1 VFACRIDTSSAHLD
15 AQVDWRHYDWAN
27 TAHEIVELD
36 ETVRAQLLEFMVR
49 LELSYGAIDLVRG
62 LDGVTYFLEVN
73 PLGQWLWIE
82 DLTDVPISE
91 AIIDWMENPQ
101 PAYSLG

>member
-1 VFACRIDTSSAHLD
+1 
-15 AQVDWRHYDWAN
+15 
-27 TAHEIVELD
+27 
-36 ETVRAQLLEFMVR
+36 
-49 LELSYGAIDLVRG
+49 LSYGAIDLVRG

-91 AIIDWMENPQ
+91 AIIDWMEDPE